1 MSNYYLSRAQPRDT
15 AKYYLSRAQTRAL
28 SSEYPVGDPTGGAA
42 YGEKNDPVTAIVGG
56 TIVSSLLSSES
67 SSDAAQSAADTS
79 RQASDASVAE
89 QRRQYDLSRA
99 DQQPFLTAGTGAVNR
114 LAAGVGYGGEFGA
127 ATPFDFQY
135 SADPGAAFRMSE
147 GMKALDRSAA
157 ARGGLLSGAT
167 LKGAQRFGQDLGS
180 QEYGNAFNRY
190 VTRFN
195 ANTGERNQLYNRLAG
210 VAGTGQTTA
219 GQLASQGANMAG
231 NVGNAYMTSAA
242 NQGNAM
248 MAAAGQRQSAFGG
261 AANMLGR
268 MYGPQRGTDP
278 YGGGGGFDSYG
289 GGAYVSPASSGYYAS
304 TGDPYGMI

>member
-1 MSNYYLSRAQPRDT
+1 MSFGIT
-15 AKYYLSRAQTRAL
+15 A
-28 SSEYPVGDPTGGAA
+28 TGLFL
-42 YGEKNDPVTAIVGG
+42 GG
-56 TIVSSLLSSES
+56 TALLGGYLASEG
-67 SSDAAQSAADTS
+67 SSDAAETAARAS
-79 RQASDASVAE
+79 GQASDASIAE

-114 LAAGVGYGGEFGA
+114 LAAGVGYGGEFGSA
-127 ATPFDFQY
+127 MPFDFQY
-135 SADPGAAFRMSE
+135 SEDPGAGFRMAE
-147 GMKALDRSAA
+147 GVKALDRSAA

-167 LKGAQRFGQDLGS
+167 LKGVQRYGQDLGS

-242 NQGNAM
+242 NTGNAA

-268 MYGPQRGTDP
+268 MYGPQRGTNP
-278 YGGGGGFDSYG
+278 YGGGGGFYDPSFGYNQTENFDYYG
-289 GGAYVSPASSGYYAS
+289 SGYS
-304 TGDPYGMI
+304 P